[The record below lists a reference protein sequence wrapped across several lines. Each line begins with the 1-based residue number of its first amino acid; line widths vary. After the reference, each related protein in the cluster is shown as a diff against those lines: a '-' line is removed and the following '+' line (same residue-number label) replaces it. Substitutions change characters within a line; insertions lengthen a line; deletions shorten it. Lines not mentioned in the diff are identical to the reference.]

1 MNEDAIRNRR
11 HPRISKE
18 LPVQMTSIDAERDP
32 RTGEPCFRNIREQT
46 ANLSRG
52 GVFVRT
58 RDALTPGN
66 RVLVQFHVPGRGDV
80 EAIGRVAW
88 SRTTLAGEPREDCG
102 VGISF
107 EESELDHLLED
118 EDALRS
124 E

>member
-1 MNEDAIRNRR
+1 MDENATRNRR
-11 HPRISKE
+11 YPRISKE

-32 RTGEPCFRNIREQT
+32 RTGEPCFRNIRERT

-58 RDALTPGN
+58 RDGLTPGN
-66 RVLVQFHVPGRGDV
+66 RVLVQFHVPGRGEV

-88 SRTTLAGEPREDCG
+88 SRSALTGAARNDEG

-107 EESELDHLLED
+107 DGDVLERLLDDDEAGSE
-118 EDALRS
+118 
-124 E
+124 